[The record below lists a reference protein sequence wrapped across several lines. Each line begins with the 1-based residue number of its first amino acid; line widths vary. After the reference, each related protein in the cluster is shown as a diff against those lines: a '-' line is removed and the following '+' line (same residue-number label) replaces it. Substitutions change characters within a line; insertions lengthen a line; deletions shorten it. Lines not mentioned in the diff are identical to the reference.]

1 MAEYDGRWHIEAM
14 TPMGKQTSVLDLE
27 VQGSTATGTLA
38 GPDGEASEIL
48 DAKVDGS
55 KVEFGVQTVKP
66 MAMRIHLALEFD
78 GDAVTGKVK
87 AGIFPPAR
95 AAGWRVVD

>member
-1 MAEYDGRWHIEAM
+1 MADIDGRWHIEAM
-14 TPMGKQTSVLDLE
+14 TPMGKQTSVLDLA
-27 VQGSTATGTLA
+27 VSGSSATGTLA
-38 GPDGEASEIL
+38 GPDGTSSEIL

-55 KVEFGVQTVKP
+55 RVEFGIQTTTP
-66 MAMRIHLALEFD
+66 MAMKINLSLEFE

-95 AAGWRVVD
+95 AAGWRVAG